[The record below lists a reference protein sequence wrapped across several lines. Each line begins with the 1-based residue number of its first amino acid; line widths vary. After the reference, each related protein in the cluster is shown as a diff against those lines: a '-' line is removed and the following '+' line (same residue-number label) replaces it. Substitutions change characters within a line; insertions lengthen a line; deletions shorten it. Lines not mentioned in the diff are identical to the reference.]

1 MNITILGAGNWGTAL
16 GLLLAEKGNRVILW
30 EFDTAQARLLKEE
43 RENRK
48 FLPGFPFPDNLRAT
62 SVLEDALAVPEMV
75 VFAVPSH
82 TLRSVAMDAAN
93 SLTGAVTLVSVVKG
107 IEKDSLKRMSEVI
120 DESVGKSFKGR
131 TVALSGPSIAHEV
144 IRRIPT
150 TVVAASSDASSA
162 QQVQQVFSTPFFRV
176 YSSSDII
183 GVELGGAVKNVIV
196 IAAGICDG
204 MGLGANTKAALLT
217 RGLAEI
223 KRLGISMGA
232 REETFAGLSGMGDLI
247 TTAFST
253 HSRNRHVGE
262 ELGRGRSLAAILEEM
277 VMVAEGVKTTV
288 SVVQLAQAHHVD
300 MPITRE
306 VHEVLFCGK
315 SPEQGMRDLMTR
327 ALKEENW

>member
-1 MNITILGAGNWGTAL
+1 MKIAILGAGNWGTAL
-16 GLLLAEKGNRVILW
+16 GILLTEKGHAVTLW
-30 EFDTAQARLLKEE
+30 EIDAEQAAVLQEE
-43 RENRK
+43 RENRR
-48 FLPGFPFPDNLRAT
+48 FLPGFPFPENLCAT
-62 SVLEDALAVPEMV
+62 SVLEEALDAPEMV

-82 TLRSVAMDAAN
+82 TVRSVAVHAGKHL
-93 SLTGAVTLVSVVKG
+93 SGEVVLVSVVKG

-120 DESVGKSFKGR
+120 EENVKVSPGGSV
-131 TVALSGPSIAHEV
+131 VALSGPSIAHEV

-150 TVVAASSDASSA
+150 TVVAASRELEVARS
-162 QQVQQVFSTPFFRV
+162 VQQIFSTPFFRV
-176 YSSSDII
+176 YSNPDIV

-223 KRLGISMGA
+223 KRLGLSMGA

-262 ELGRGRSLAAILEEM
+262 ELGRGRALPEILGEM
-277 VMVAEGVKTTV
+277 VMVAEGVKTTQ
-288 SVVQLAQAHHVD
+288 SVMQLARAHAVD

-306 VHEVLFCGK
+306 IHQVLFEGK
-315 SPEQGMRDLMTR
+315 SPEQGVRDLMTR
-327 ALKEENW
+327 ELKVEE